1 MQSEQVETL
10 ITNQLDVCAAVLR
23 DKLIPLKLLQQKY
36 LIFSHIVFMKVMS
49 AMQLQVTDQQFLH
62 TASQLMVYS
71 RGAP

>member
-10 ITNQLDVCAAVLR
+10 ITNQLVCAAVLR

-62 TASQLMVYS
+62 TASQLI
-71 RGAP
+71 GLQ

>member
-62 TASQLMVYS
+62 TASQFIGLQ
-71 RGAP
+71 

>member
-49 AMQLQVTDQQFLH
+49 AMQLQVTD
-62 TASQLMVYS
+62 
-71 RGAP
+71 